1 MMQEHFGGDTTHV
14 QASAAKIGV
23 FFDYDGLQPKFTGAN
38 GGYITSRPA
47 TDDRNIVL
55 SHTALLP
62 QASGPRVTNASPARK
77 SFMAHYLAEHPSPD
91 WRSFQSTLSRYPTGG
106 TVKTRQIVDFSSPSP
121 CPQLGY
127 SGHPAQRFPALLP
140 QMTGVSPFN
149 WLSI

>member
-1 MMQEHFGGDTTHV
+1 MIVNIGMMQEHFGGDTTHV

-38 GGYITSRPA
+38 GGYITPRPA

-77 SFMAHYLAEHPSPD
+77 SLMAHYLAEHPSPD
-91 WRSFQSTLSRYPTGG
+91 RRSFKERHLTPPLQVG
-106 TVKTRQIVDFSSPSP
+106 TEKT
-121 CPQLGY
+121 
-127 SGHPAQRFPALLP
+127 
-140 QMTGVSPFN
+140 
-149 WLSI
+149 